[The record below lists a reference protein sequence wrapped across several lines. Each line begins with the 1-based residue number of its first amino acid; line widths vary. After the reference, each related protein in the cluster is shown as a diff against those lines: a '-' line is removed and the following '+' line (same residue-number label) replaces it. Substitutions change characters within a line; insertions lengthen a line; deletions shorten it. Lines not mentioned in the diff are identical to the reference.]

1 MAGLDNIPQKQSI
14 EIEIVKLD
22 EKILHSITD
31 LNQKSANIINEF
43 GQIYIRK
50 REIENEL
57 ISLDEILEKGED
69 EFKAANFQL
78 KEIVDALDETY
89 PQGRINLKDGTI
101 QYQPGAP
108 TRKQQQAEQQ
118 AQQQQQSSGNGM
130 KVVKE

>member
-22 EKILHSITD
+22 EKTLQSITD

-108 TRKQQQAEQQ
+108 TRKQQAEQQ